1 MHIRRQLLAGN
12 ETLLFVSVCLLCVVH
27 LIARMLTTL
36 LYSAHTHT
44 IFFST
49 LCRRQLVACV
59 LFHSISSYKIYYFI
73 AIFTFRKHK
82 CHREISSHF
91 CLKRFT
97 SPLSSSFTA
106 PLPSLHLFLHSPPLS
121 ATLPYWS
128 HPQCLPFHRLSRSN
142 YLLKE

>member
-1 MHIRRQLLAGN
+1 MKLCFLF
-12 ETLLFVSVCLLCVVH
+12 LFVCCVSFISSLVCSQLCFI
-27 LIARMLTTL
+27 L
-36 LYSAHTHT
+36 HTHT
-44 IFFST
+44 HDFFST